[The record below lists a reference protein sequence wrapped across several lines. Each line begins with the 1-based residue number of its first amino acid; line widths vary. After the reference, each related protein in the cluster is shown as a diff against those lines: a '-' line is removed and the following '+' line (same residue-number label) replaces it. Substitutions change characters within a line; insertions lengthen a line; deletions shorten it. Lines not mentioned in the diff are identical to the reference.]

1 MSYEDRDVVLPEA
14 RTEASP
20 SVVWGPVLSGPIV
33 EPLHNTN
40 KLRQCFPVTPEVVE
54 KWRMFGR
61 DDAFRGTRSSEVV
74 GIASGLL
81 FDFTT
86 EKPAFAYLEGYDR
99 TRRELA
105 VD

>member
-1 MSYEDRDVVLPEA
+1 MSYEDRDMVVHRPQEE
-14 RTEASP
+14 TSSP
-20 SVVWGPVLSGPIV
+20 VAWEPVRPAAG
-33 EPLHNTN
+33 PLHDPN
-40 KLRQCFPVTPEVVE
+40 KLRQCFPVTSEVVE

-61 DDAFRGTRSSEVV
+61 DDAFRGTKSVEVV